1 MASVRSNCLF
11 FLLIVLIFSHEIL
24 PFSHGRSLEFKK
36 NKEKVNLL
44 NPDGKSVDARPIR
57 NNVAVPRNI
66 SAFRPTTPGHSPG
79 VGHSIL
85 H

>member
-1 MASVRSNCLF
+1 VRCNCLF
-11 FLLIVLIFSHEIL
+11 LLLIVLIFSHEI
-24 PFSHGRSLEFKK
+24 HGRSLELKK